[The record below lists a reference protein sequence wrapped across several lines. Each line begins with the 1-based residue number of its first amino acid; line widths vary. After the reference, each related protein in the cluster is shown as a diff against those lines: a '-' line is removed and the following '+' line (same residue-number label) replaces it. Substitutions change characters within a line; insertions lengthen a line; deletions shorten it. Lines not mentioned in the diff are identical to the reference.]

1 MIGPVRTMS
10 QVVRLLGLQLS
21 GKSIRLAKRLHPQ
34 SFCMIPPRSGPV
46 ISMIHSLI
54 VRYRLVSLTL
64 LRTPCRKSYDV
75 IICSRGD
82 GRWAETGDS
91 QPADHTER
99 SLRLRIHQQKML
111 AELGVLALQG
121 TKFIDLLNHT
131 ARLTA
136 EGLGAEYCKVLE
148 YIPAENRLLVRA
160 GIGWDEGVVGSAS
173 VGADLASPA
182 GYALRTGK
190 PVISNHLEN
199 EQRFRTPELLVEHGI
214 RRAMNVILQG
224 DGSPFGVLEVD
235 SRSEGEFGEHD
246 VAFLQG
252 AANILGMAIEQ
263 QQYQR
268 KLQAALD
275 RHQVLLKEVNHRV
288 KNSLQVISGML
299 QLQANSVGDADV
311 SERLT
316 EASTRISAVGRAYE
330 RLAYNA
336 DYESIDLVAYLREVI
351 EDLETAVAPC
361 KINLEAPEEIQFAAD
376 RAILVALIINELAL
390 NAGKYAYP
398 GCREGS
404 IWVRLVQTEKQAVLI
419 SVRDEGVG
427 LPADFNPT
435 TSKRLGTR
443 LVNALAKQLGAEL
456 TRSSSAIGTNF
467 TLLVPLEPTAAN

>member
-1 MIGPVRTMS
+1 MSTPDQREPV
-10 QVVRLLGLQLS
+10 VE
-21 GKSIRLAKRLHPQ
+21 
-34 SFCMIPPRSGPV
+34 
-46 ISMIHSLI
+46 
-54 VRYRLVSLTL
+54 
-64 LRTPCRKSYDV
+64 RTPTDV
-75 IICSRGD
+75 QPDDLTSR
-82 GRWAETGDS
+82 A
-91 QPADHTER
+91 
-99 SLRLRIHQQKML
+99 LRQRIRQQEML

-121 TKFIDLLNHT
+121 TSFIGMLHQT

-136 EGLGAEYCKVLE
+136 EGLGAEYCKILE
-148 YIPAENRLLVRA
+148 YIPDENRLLVRA

-199 EQRFRTPELLVEHGI
+199 EQRFRTPELLVKHGI

-235 SRSEGEFGEHD
+235 SKFEGEFSEHD
-246 VAFLQG
+246 IAFLQG

-275 RHQVLLKEVNHRV
+275 RHQTLLKEVNHRV
-288 KNSLQVISGML
+288 KNSLQVVSSML
-299 QLQANSVGDADV
+299 QLQANAVDDQNL
-311 SERLT
+311 SERLN
-316 EASTRISAVGRAYE
+316 EASSRVNAVGRAYE

-336 DYESIDLVAYLREVI
+336 DYENIELVDYLREI
-351 EDLETAVAPC
+351 IGDLQTAVAPC
-361 KINLEAPEEIQFAAD
+361 EVQFIAPEAIEIAAD
-376 RAILVALIINELAL
+376 RAILLGLIINELVS

-398 GCREGS
+398 DCPGGLIE
-404 IWVRLVQTEKQAVLI
+404 VRLVRMENSAILI

-427 LPADFNPT
+427 LSPQFDPT

-443 LVNALAKQLGAEL
+443 LVNALALQLGAQL
-456 TRSSSAIGTNF
+456 GRPLSPTGTNF
-467 TLLVPLEPTAAN
+467 TLLVPLTKVRSH